1 MEVVPWRLAL
11 VVVMLTLG
19 TGVGG
24 AVLADGRLLRGAR
37 GRAGHLGHLSVTTS
51 PERGIVGTPGTLED
65 AIRAYERGDALRR
78 HCAAK
83 LAEAEAKVSRIVE
96 AGGTATGTE
105 PLDADT

>member
-1 MEVVPWRLAL
+1 MAVRPEKQRQAEGMAEIQNASFEEALAEL
-11 VVVMLTLG
+11 
-19 TGVGG
+19 
-24 AVLADGRLLRGAR
+24 
-37 GRAGHLGHLSVTTS
+37 
-51 PERGIVGTPGTLED
+51 EGIVAQLEAGKGSLED

-105 PLDADT
+105 PLDADA